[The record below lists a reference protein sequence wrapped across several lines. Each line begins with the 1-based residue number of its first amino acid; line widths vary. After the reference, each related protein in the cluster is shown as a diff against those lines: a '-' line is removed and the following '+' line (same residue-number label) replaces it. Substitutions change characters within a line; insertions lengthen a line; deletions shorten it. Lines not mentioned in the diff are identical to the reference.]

1 MKKEILFALANL
13 LLIFSLAT
21 FGCSSDDSDH
31 SNKDP
36 LEMMQM
42 LPEQMPN
49 EEFAFIDLAAI
60 RSGQSKALYAFV
72 SRIMGYGPFG
82 ISPEMVNSY
91 AKSDEVALFQ
101 GHFDF
106 DSIRIML
113 IEYGYESTMC
123 EGAELLE
130 SEHIDFDRDSYAFL
144 DSFVIHGSSNDVRE
158 CILVMQKRQK
168 SLYDN
173 QDFKDIVTRLPQGT
187 LIECDKNTFRYYYE
201 YDGLQMAG
209 TSMWAKNQDTISLE
223 GILKFEDGDTAE
235 VTMNR
240 ILTDLKDEPH
250 SNWSNITTTLN
261 GAYVKVTAEQ
271 PISAFIP
278 IPIPIPQHPNVN

>member
-1 MKKEILFALANL
+1 MKNKLLFALANL
-13 LLIFSLAT
+13 LLIFSLTT
-21 FGCSSDDSDH
+21 FGCSSDDSVH
-31 SNKDP
+31 SNEDP

-60 RSGQSKALYAFV
+60 RSGQSKALYTFI
-72 SRIMGYGPFG
+72 SEIMGFDHFG
-82 ISPEMVNSY
+82 ITSEMVNSY
-91 AKSDEVALFQ
+91 AASDEVSLFQ

-106 DSIRIML
+106 DSIRIMVA
-113 IEYGYESTMC
+113 EYGYESTMC

-130 SEHIDFDRDSYAFL
+130 SEHIDFSRDSFAFL
-144 DSFVIHGSSNDVRE
+144 DSFVIHGSSKDVRE
-158 CILVMQKRQK
+158 CILVMQKKQK

-187 LIECDKNTFRYYYE
+187 LIECDKNTFRYYYQ

-223 GILKFEDGDTAE
+223 GILKFEDGDTAKA
-235 VTMNR
+235 TMSR
-240 ILTDLKDEPH
+240 ILTDLKGDPH
-250 SNWSNITTTLN
+250 GDWSNITTTQN

-271 PISAFIP
+271 PMSAFIP
-278 IPIPIPQHPNVN
+278 QRPNVN